1 MSNEIRVVDQRRM
14 DLSKVSVGQIFTG
27 TIYEVREDAEVR
39 AYANISGILNLF
51 KIVLVDE
58 YTTPSSSRPLSVL
71 VPLNMK
77 AGPTYIVNGKE
88 KFICIDYREV
98 NGMNI
103 ILE

>member
-1 MSNEIRVVDQRRM
+1 
-14 DLSKVSVGQIFTG
+14 
-27 TIYEVREDAEVR
+27 
-39 AYANISGILNLF
+39 
-51 KIVLVDE
+51 
-58 YTTPSSSRPLSVL
+58 
-71 VPLNMK
+71 MK